1 MIRSLIINEFIKVL
15 NKKRTYIGF
24 ILLFILVPLIIL
36 AIGDGAEYLESQIYG
51 QLRDSFMIVGTLTN
65 GYLSTYLIIGI
76 LITQMPFLS
85 TIVASEIFSREYS
98 DGTFRMYLTRPIS
111 RSKVL
116 LSKLIIVSIYTI
128 LLMFF
133 FVFYTLLISYLFLG
147 SGDLAVF
154 HKGLLFLSE
163 DDIIWRFFLA
173 YIVSTTVMLTT
184 SFLCLMLSTMS
195 KNSVTPIIIT
205 ISVVF
210 IGSIIS
216 FIPLQIFEN
225 MNPFL
230 FTGYLDLFLS
240 SFHDPVPWNTILIS
254 FGVCTFWSLFFLII
268 AFIIFNRKEI
278 LS

>member
-133 FVFYTLLISYLFLG
+133 FVFYTLIISYLFLG

-173 YIVSTTVMLTT
+173 YIISTTVMLTT

-216 FIPLQIFEN
+216 FIPLQMFEN
-225 MNPFL
+225 INPYL

-240 SFHDPVPWNTILIS
+240 SFHDPVPWNTIFIS
-254 FGVCTFWSLFFLII
+254 FGVCTFLSLFFLII

>member
-133 FVFYTLLISYLFLG
+133 FVFYTLIISYLFLG

-173 YIVSTTVMLTT
+173 YIISTTVMLTT

-216 FIPLQIFEN
+216 FIPLQMFEN
-225 MNPFL
+225 INPYL

-240 SFHDPVPWNTILIS
+240 SFHDPVPWNTIFIS

>member
-1 MIRSLIINEFIKVL
+1 MIKSLIINEFIKVL

-216 FIPLQIFEN
+216 FIPLQMFEN
-225 MNPFL
+225 MNPYL

-240 SFHDPVPWNTILIS
+240 SFHDPIPWNTIFIS

>member
-225 MNPFL
+225 LNPYL

-240 SFHDPVPWNTILIS
+240 SFHDPVPWNTIFIS

>member
-24 ILLFILVPLIIL
+24 ILLFLLVPLIIL

-65 GYLSTYLIIGI
+65 GYLSTYLIVGI

-116 LSKLIIVSIYTI
+116 LSKLIIVSVYTI

-216 FIPLQIFEN
+216 FIPLQMFEN
-225 MNPFL
+225 MNPYL

-240 SFHDPVPWNTILIS
+240 SFHDPVPWNTIFIS

-268 AFIIFNRKEI
+268 AFIFFNRKEI

>member
-1 MIRSLIINEFIKVL
+1 MIRSLIINEFIKVI
-15 NKKRTYIGF
+15 NKKRTYIGS

-133 FVFYTLLISYLFLG
+133 FVFYTLLVSYLFLG

-225 MNPFL
+225 MNPYL

-240 SFHDPVPWNTILIS
+240 SFHDPVPWNTIFIS

>member
-36 AIGDGAEYLESQIYG
+36 AIGDGEEYLESQIYG

-133 FVFYTLLISYLFLG
+133 FVFYTLIISYLFLG

-195 KNSVTPIIIT
+195 RNSVTPIIIT

-216 FIPLQIFEN
+216 FIPLQMFEN
-225 MNPFL
+225 INPYL

-240 SFHDPVPWNTILIS
+240 SFHDPVPWNTIFIS

>member
-1 MIRSLIINEFIKVL
+1 
-15 NKKRTYIGF
+15 
-24 ILLFILVPLIIL
+24 
-36 AIGDGAEYLESQIYG
+36 
-51 QLRDSFMIVGTLTN
+51 MIVGTLTN

-98 DGTFRMYLTRPIS
+98 DGTFRMYLTRPVS

-116 LSKLIIVSIYTI
+116 ISKLLIVCFYTI

-133 FVFYTLLISYLFLG
+133 FVFYTLLVSYLFLG
-147 SGDLAVF
+147 PGDLAVF

-173 YIVSTTVMLTT
+173 YIISTTVMLTT

-216 FIPLQIFEN
+216 FIPLQLFESV
-225 MNPFL
+225 NPYL

-240 SFHDPVPWNTILIS
+240 SFHDPVPWNTIFIS
-254 FGVCTFWSLFFLII
+254 FGVCLFWSLFFLII

>member
-133 FVFYTLLISYLFLG
+133 FVFYTLLVSYLFLG

-216 FIPLQIFEN
+216 FIPLQMFEN
-225 MNPFL
+225 INPYL

-240 SFHDPVPWNTILIS
+240 SFHDPVPWNTIFIS

>member
-1 MIRSLIINEFIKVL
+1 MIKSLIINEFIKVL

-133 FVFYTLLISYLFLG
+133 FVFYTLIISYLFLG

-216 FIPLQIFEN
+216 FIPLQMFEN
-225 MNPFL
+225 MNPYL

-240 SFHDPVPWNTILIS
+240 SFHDPVPWNTIFIS

>member
-1 MIRSLIINEFIKVL
+1 
-15 NKKRTYIGF
+15 
-24 ILLFILVPLIIL
+24 
-36 AIGDGAEYLESQIYG
+36 
-51 QLRDSFMIVGTLTN
+51 
-65 GYLSTYLIIGI
+65 
-76 LITQMPFLS
+76 MPFLS

-133 FVFYTLLISYLFLG
+133 FVFYTLIISYLFLG

-173 YIVSTTVMLTT
+173 YIISTTVMLTT

-216 FIPLQIFEN
+216 FIPLQMFEN
-225 MNPFL
+225 INPYL

-240 SFHDPVPWNTILIS
+240 SFHDPVPWNTIFIS

>member
-133 FVFYTLLISYLFLG
+133 FVFYTLLVSYLFLG

-216 FIPLQIFEN
+216 FIPLQMFEN
-225 MNPFL
+225 MNPYL

-240 SFHDPVPWNTILIS
+240 SFHDPIPWNTIFIS

-268 AFIIFNRKEI
+268 AFIIFHRKEI

>member
-216 FIPLQIFEN
+216 FIPLQMFEN
-225 MNPFL
+225 MNPYL

-240 SFHDPVPWNTILIS
+240 SFHDPVPWNTIFIS

>member
-24 ILLFILVPLIIL
+24 ILLFILFPVIIL
-36 AIGDGAEYLESQIYG
+36 AIVDGAEYLESQIYG

-133 FVFYTLLISYLFLG
+133 FVFYTLLVSYLFLG

-225 MNPFL
+225 MNPYL

-240 SFHDPVPWNTILIS
+240 SFHDPVPWNTIFIS
-254 FGVCTFWSLFFLII
+254 FGVCIFWSLFFLII

>member
-24 ILLFILVPLIIL
+24 ILLFLLVPLIIL

-65 GYLSTYLIIGI
+65 GYLSTYLIVGI

-116 LSKLIIVSIYTI
+116 LSKLIIVSVYTI

-225 MNPFL
+225 LNPYL

-240 SFHDPVPWNTILIS
+240 SFHDPVPWNTIFIS

-268 AFIIFNRKEI
+268 AFIFFNRKEI

>member
-133 FVFYTLLISYLFLG
+133 FVFYTLLVSYLFLG

-225 MNPFL
+225 LNPYL

-240 SFHDPVPWNTILIS
+240 SFHDPVPWNTIFIS

>member
-133 FVFYTLLISYLFLG
+133 FVFYTLIISYLFLG

-225 MNPFL
+225 MNPYL

-240 SFHDPVPWNTILIS
+240 SFHDPVPWNTIFIS

>member
-116 LSKLIIVSIYTI
+116 LSKLLIVSIYTI

-133 FVFYTLLISYLFLG
+133 FVFYTLIISYLFLG

-173 YIVSTTVMLTT
+173 YIISTTVMLTT

-216 FIPLQIFEN
+216 FIPLQMFEN
-225 MNPFL
+225 INPYL

-240 SFHDPVPWNTILIS
+240 SFHDPVPWNTIFIS

>member
-133 FVFYTLLISYLFLG
+133 FVFYTLIISYLFLG

-173 YIVSTTVMLTT
+173 YIISTTVMLTT

-225 MNPFL
+225 MNPYL

-240 SFHDPVPWNTILIS
+240 SFHDPVPWNTIFIS

>member
-1 MIRSLIINEFIKVL
+1 MIRSLIINEFIKVI

-225 MNPFL
+225 MNPYL

-240 SFHDPVPWNTILIS
+240 SFHDPVPWNTIFIS

>member
-133 FVFYTLLISYLFLG
+133 FVFYTLIISYLFLG

-216 FIPLQIFEN
+216 FIPLQMFEN
-225 MNPFL
+225 INPYL

-240 SFHDPVPWNTILIS
+240 SFHDPVPWNTIFIS

>member
-98 DGTFRMYLTRPIS
+98 DVTFRMYLTRPIS

-133 FVFYTLLISYLFLG
+133 FVFYTLIISYLFLG

-173 YIVSTTVMLTT
+173 YIISTTVMLTT

-216 FIPLQIFEN
+216 FIPLQMFEN
-225 MNPFL
+225 INPYL

-240 SFHDPVPWNTILIS
+240 SFHDPVPWNTIFIS

>member
-216 FIPLQIFEN
+216 FIPLQMFEN
-225 MNPFL
+225 INPYL

-240 SFHDPVPWNTILIS
+240 SFHDPVPWNTIFIS

>member
-133 FVFYTLLISYLFLG
+133 FVFYTLIISYLFLG

-216 FIPLQIFEN
+216 FIPLQMFEN
-225 MNPFL
+225 MNPYL

-240 SFHDPVPWNTILIS
+240 SFHDPVPWNTIFIS

>member
-24 ILLFILVPLIIL
+24 ILLFLLVPLIIL

-116 LSKLIIVSIYTI
+116 LSKLIIVSVYTI

-225 MNPFL
+225 LNPYL

-240 SFHDPVPWNTILIS
+240 SFHDPVPWNTIFIS

-268 AFIIFNRKEI
+268 AFIFFNRKEI

>member
-133 FVFYTLLISYLFLG
+133 FVFYTLLVSYLFLG

-216 FIPLQIFEN
+216 FIPLQMFEN
-225 MNPFL
+225 MNPYL

-240 SFHDPVPWNTILIS
+240 SFHDPVPWNTIFIS

>member
-116 LSKLIIVSIYTI
+116 VSKLIIVSIYTI

-133 FVFYTLLISYLFLG
+133 FVFYTLLVSYLFLG

-225 MNPFL
+225 MNPYL

-240 SFHDPVPWNTILIS
+240 SFHDPVPWNTIFIS

>member
-1 MIRSLIINEFIKVL
+1 
-15 NKKRTYIGF
+15 
-24 ILLFILVPLIIL
+24 
-36 AIGDGAEYLESQIYG
+36 
-51 QLRDSFMIVGTLTN
+51 
-65 GYLSTYLIIGI
+65 
-76 LITQMPFLS
+76 
-85 TIVASEIFSREYS
+85 
-98 DGTFRMYLTRPIS
+98 
-111 RSKVL
+111 
-116 LSKLIIVSIYTI
+116 
-128 LLMFF
+128 MFF
-133 FVFYTLLISYLFLG
+133 FVFYTLIISYLFLG

-173 YIVSTTVMLTT
+173 YIISTTVMLTT

-216 FIPLQIFEN
+216 FIPLQMFEN
-225 MNPFL
+225 INPYL

-240 SFHDPVPWNTILIS
+240 SFHDPVPWNTIFIS

>member
-225 MNPFL
+225 MNPYL

-240 SFHDPVPWNTILIS
+240 SFHDPVPWNTIFIS